1 MATRET
7 MYSSRARKEIV
18 RVGCFIARSKN
29 VWTRRTTLF
38 VLLCNQAWGQGG
50 RKKKKVVAPSGTKG
64 AKKVGCRN
72 VVVNAPRF
80 LPVVQCT
87 GTLQEPPGTWES
99 RHMPL
104 PFLIRRLL
112 FVVAE
117 KLPVHLTS
125 SASRWHRHA

>member
-1 MATRET
+1 MFRSALEECLDA
-7 MYSSRARKEIV
+7 SNDVI
-18 RVGCFIARSKN
+18 CFIMQSG
-29 VWTRRTTLF
+29 V
-38 VLLCNQAWGQGG
+38 GSG
-50 RKKKKVVAPSGTKG
+50 RDEEKKVVAPSGTKG

-80 LPVVQCT
+80 LPDVQCT